1 MSEDGTRISERLQEL
16 GLASRLSS
24 GLKSDPWGLWQ
35 DIIMAYSKRSLSF
48 SSGELPALS
57 GIASRIQSHTSSN
70 HFAGLWEANLM
81 ADMLWF
87 SHNAFL
93 RRDARKSGREYC
105 EAGQLSWPVRLD
117 NRSPSWSWASI
128 GSPIDY
134 RIRRGRDKEFFQRL
148 TELEVINCNVPGLN
162 LYGQAAEGSVK
173 ATGPAIKASLV
184 SSDTAYSESYLLVR
198 EGETMP
204 EDTWEITVEVGADV
218 CPDTVLEQGEI
229 QWVDGTVE
237 QTIRRSTKSEGSGM
251 THGPVLC
258 LYLGRMV
265 YSQPGHANWGPDISY
280 ALVIGKC
287 DGTANTYSRL
297 GVVELREASGFY
309 RGLSAAIKDHLRKQ
323 GHLLRDASTVTV
335 TII

>member
-1 MSEDGTRISERLQEL
+1 
-16 GLASRLSS
+16 
-24 GLKSDPWGLWQ
+24 
-35 DIIMAYSKRSLSF
+35 
-48 SSGELPALS
+48 
-57 GIASRIQSHTSSN
+57 
-70 HFAGLWEANLM
+70 M

-87 SHNAFL
+87 PHSAFF
-93 RRDARKSGREYC
+93 RRDARMLSREYC

-117 NRSPSWSWASI
+117 NISPSWSWAYI
-128 GSPIDY
+128 GGPVDY
-134 RIRRGRDKEFFQRL
+134 RIRRGRDQEFFQRL

-162 LYGQAAEGSVK
+162 LYGQAAGGSVK

-184 SSDTAYSESYLLVR
+184 SSDTAYSESYLLFR

-204 EDTWEITVEVGADV
+204 EDTWEMTAEVGADV
-218 CPDTVLEQGEI
+218 CPDTILEQGEI
-229 QWVDGTVE
+229 QLVDGTVE
-237 QTIRRSTKSEGSGM
+237 QTVRRSAKSEGSGM
-251 THGPVLC
+251 THAPVLC

-265 YSQPGHANWGPDISY
+265 YSQPGHANWGPNISC

-297 GVVELREASGFY
+297 GVVELRESGGFH
-309 RGLSAAIKDHLRKQ
+309 RWLSAATKDHCRKQ